1 MAIFIL
7 MSLLK
12 ESSTTPPDS
21 FGLGAAIASA
31 NAANVLNACPL
42 AWIAIPNLSQD
53 GITPLTASSNTVT
66 TGAWQSQAC
75 GTNFGI
81 EQTGSAIASPLV
93 CKLYVRVAV
102 RSIGVDGSFSGG
114 GQPLRPAKIQSFPK
128 NFSCQGG
135 QVSQFCSAR
144 LLYQATQPSCSANWQ
159 KCQING

>member
-1 MAIFIL
+1 

-12 ESSTTPPDS
+12 ESSTSPPDS

-102 RSIGVDGSFSGG
+102 RSIGVDGSFSEG
-114 GQPLRPAKIQSFPK
+114 PTTP
-128 NFSCQGG
+128 SCQN
-135 QVSQFCSAR
+135 SILS
-144 LLYQATQPSCSANWQ
+144 
-159 KCQING
+159 